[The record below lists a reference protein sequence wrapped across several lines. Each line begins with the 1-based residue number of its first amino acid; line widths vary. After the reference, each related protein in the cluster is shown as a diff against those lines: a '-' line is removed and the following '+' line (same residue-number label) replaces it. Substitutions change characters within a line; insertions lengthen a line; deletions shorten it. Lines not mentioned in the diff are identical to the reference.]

1 MKRAV
6 RTSVIGLGFMLSLAG
21 CMHTPTGMSEK
32 GVNRDI
38 HSEEAEMQITDKLE
52 PIAEPS
58 VQGPMMVF
66 GVKSFG
72 CTKPSDFRISDR
84 VDGERCLI
92 EIVREKPD
100 FCKKAPSIRTMRVEW
115 SASDECVGLPV
126 EFGNPLLK

>member
-1 MKRAV
+1 MKGEV
-6 RTSVIGLGFMLSLAG
+6 RTAVTGLVFILSLTG
-21 CMHTPTGMSEK
+21 CMHTP
-32 GVNRDI
+32 
-38 HSEEAEMQITDKLE
+38 EELSKKSATKEVETQVTDNLE

-72 CTKPSDFRISDR
+72 CTKPTDFRISAKA
-84 VDGERCLI
+84 DGGHCLI

-100 FCKKAPSIRTMRVEW
+100 FCKKAPSISTMRVEW
-115 SASDECVGLPV
+115 AAPSECAGLPV